1 MLALKIAFEKYLQS
15 LLLTSTE
22 WKIKPPN
29 FILLILGK
37 NCDINMVVL
46 NAKSLFM

>member
-1 MLALKIAFEKYLQS
+1 MLILKIAFEKYLQT

-22 WKIKPPN
+22 WKIQTTN
-29 FILLILGK
+29 FILLMLGK
-37 NCDINMVVL
+37 NCDINMMVI